1 MKVRIDKTKC
11 IGCDVCVDICPEG
24 IEMVNGIAEI
34 KDENAGC
41 LKDAANACPQKAI
54 VFNGEKSNNRK
65 VIDKT
70 FSQNYGQERR
80 INQGMGRGAGKGRG
94 LGRGPRD
101 GRGGGRGG
109 GGRRRW

>member
-1 MKVRIDKTKC
+1 MKARIDKTKC
-11 IGCDVCVDICPEG
+11 VGCGVCTDICPEG
-24 IEMVNGIAEI
+24 IEMVGEIAEI

-54 VFNGEKSNNRK
+54 IFNGEKSDNEIGRNF
-65 VIDKT
+65 D
-70 FSQNYGQERR
+70 QNYGQDRR